1 MVQRV
6 RRIQNEREGGFT
18 LIELLIVIV
27 VLGILAGIVVLGLGA
42 FRQDANTAACNADK
56 KQVQI
61 ALDAYMASPGNVS
74 AAAPA
79 PGNWAALT
87 APIPPA
93 TKPLLKSQPTTAVVW
108 DATGDVTGPVC

>member
-27 VLGILAGIVVLGLGA
+27 VLGILAGIVVLGLGT
-42 FRQDANTAACNADK
+42 FRDDANTAACRADA

-61 ALDAYMASPGNVS
+61 ASDAFIARPANPAGNP
-74 AAAPA
+74 AADVPA
-79 PGNWAALT
+79 MVAIN
-87 APIPPA
+87 
-93 TKPLLKSQPTTAVVW
+93 LLKNVPTT
-108 DATGDVTGPVC
+108 TGWSYDNTDGTVDDSGC

>member
-27 VLGILAGIVVLGLGA
+27 VLGILAGIVVLGLGT
-42 FRQDANTAACNADK
+42 FRQDATTAACKADA

-61 ALDAYMASPGNVS
+61 ASDAHIASPANTAGTPAGSVTDLFTENLLKTDPSVDPHDWVY
-74 AAAPA
+74 APA
-79 PGNWAALT
+79 
-87 APIPPA
+87 
-93 TKPLLKSQPTTAVVW
+93 
-108 DATGDVTGPVC
+108 TGEVDDSAC